1 MHLLI
6 PGSVPDL
13 TPSFCSVRLLLD
25 AVEIIENIY
34 IRRRK
39 KRGRKTSTNLT
50 PYSGASTK

>member
-1 MHLLI
+1 MHLFI
-6 PGSVPDL
+6 SGTVPDL

-25 AVEIIENIY
+25 VVEIIENRY

-50 PYSGASTK
+50 LYSGASTK